1 METTANKMTDSEYR
15 EMLQVWVNEAVVTA
29 AAAVEAYE
37 DETKPVTYTNSKG
50 QIIAVGDIVRS
61 GNSKIER
68 EVYSI
73 HTTPAGVVYEI
84 VADRIDGSFAGP
96 NYVNAWRSW
105 MSPEKV
111 VLVRKGA

>member
-1 METTANKMTDSEYR
+1 MEAESF
-15 EMLQVWVNEAVVTA
+15 
-29 AAAVEAYE
+29 
-37 DETKPVTYTNSKG
+37 TNAKG
-50 QIIAVGDIVRS
+50 QTINIGDIVKS
-61 GNSKIER
+61 SSSKIER
-68 EVYSI
+68 EVYAI
-73 HTTPAGVVYEI
+73 YANPDGVVFSV